1 MPKYLR
7 RCLHRALLLGPILLT
22 TLVSLHLLS
31 YARSNVDA
39 AGSALAT
46 AKTVKKCRLPPPGS
60 ANETHYPSALFI
72 PNVIHQIWKTAD
84 VSSYPAEA
92 SHESWKAAFEPLNYT
107 VKLWTEDDIVDLIK
121 TNYSWLWSTYES
133 YPENIQRADMA
144 RLVVVHAEGGV
155 YADLDAFL
163 RSTDGIICLQ
173 HLGFQELFPPTGV
186 GAGISNH
193 FFMAERGSKFLL
205 WALQE
210 AKRRSGAASRWILLP
225 YLRVFWSTG
234 PMMMTSAL
242 QQYLWLNNEADCNL
256 GIFADFYGGSVVH
269 HAAGR
274 SWHRLDGQLLNWTA
288 DHVELVTR
296 WLTIGSLALALGFT
310 VMIIWRRRF
319 SRRVSQY

>member
-1 MPKYLR
+1 MQKHLR
-7 RCLHRALLLGPILLT
+7 RGLHKTLLLTPVLLA
-22 TLVSLHLLS
+22 TLVFLHLLS
-31 YARSNVDA
+31 YANRNVEAEPRSTA
-39 AGSALAT
+39 
-46 AKTVKKCRLPPPGS
+46 AKTVKECQVPPPNS
-60 ANETHYPSALFI
+60 ANETHYHSALFI

-92 SHESWKAAFEPLNYT
+92 SHQSWKAALEPLNYT
-107 VKLWTEDDIVDLIK
+107 VKLWTEDDVVSLIK

-163 RSTDGIICLQ
+163 MSVDGLICLQ
-173 HLGFQELFPPTGV
+173 HLGFQELFPPTGD

-193 FFMAERGSKFLL
+193 FFMAEQGSKFLL

-210 AKRRSGAASRWILLP
+210 AKRRGGAASRWILLP
-225 YLRVFWSTG
+225 YLQVFWSTG

-242 QQYLWLNNEADCNL
+242 QQYLWLNNEKDCNL
-256 GIFADFYGGSVVH
+256 GIFEDLFGDSVVH

-274 SWHRLDGQLLNWTA
+274 SWQRLDGQLLNWTA
-288 DHVELVTR
+288 DHVELVTK
-296 WLTIGSLALALGFT
+296 WLTLGSLALALGFMC
-310 VMIIWRRRF
+310 VIIWRRRF
-319 SRRVSQY
+319 SRRVSLY